1 MQTFIQ
7 DLRYAIRMLARNPGF
22 TVVAVLT
29 LALGIGANT
38 AIFSVINAVLLEP
51 LPFKDP
57 GRLVDLRQTESAPGD
72 FPLDGADYLDWSE
85 QNQTFESMSFY
96 SQPFGLNASGAG
108 EAEAVAIVAT
118 QANFFETLGVTPL
131 AGRTFAKGEDA
142 GKDRLVILSYGFWQ
156 RHFSRSLQNWP
167 IKTSEAP
174 LR

>member
-1 MQTFIQ
+1 MQTFLQ
-7 DLRYAIRMLARNPGF
+7 DLRYAIRVLARNPGF

-38 AIFSVINAVLLEP
+38 GIFSVINAVLLEP

-108 EAEAVAIVAT
+108 DAEAVAG
-118 QANFFETLGVTPL
+118 LGDGDGAGDDGAAGAGL
-131 AGRTFAKGEDA
+131 AGGAE
-142 GKDRLVILSYGFWQ
+142 
-156 RHFSRSLQNWP
+156 
-167 IKTSEAP
+167 
-174 LR
+174 